1 VIPADFPDAWF
12 ADGHPAG
19 LYAEIRSRG
28 GVVRHPALP
37 RQGSTAL
44 WVVGTH
50 AEVRAIA
57 MDPVA
62 YRSGDGILIPEMDF
76 SYDSPPTMMHTDP
89 PGHTRYR
96 GLVAPAFRPSLLRGL
111 ESAVRDRVRTLLG
124 PFEAGFEGDVVEALA
139 VPLPLQVICLMLGIP
154 EEDWPRFFRWSEA
167 IIPGAGDLTEQERDA
182 LRMEAGGY
190 LVGEAHRRRLD
201 PRDDVISQLARSGMD
216 QGEDGLTDA
225 ELVMFLIQLLVAG
238 NETTRHSISG
248 GLLALAGHPGQ
259 WAALRSRPELVPP
272 AVEEIL
278 RWTSPVVYFLRTATR
293 PARLGGAEVAA
304 GDRLMLL
311 YGSANRDESAFG
323 PSADRFEVSRHG
335 DAPTLAF
342 GLRGHRPQPGP
353 PGRALST
360 AARPPERSPRA
371 GSTGRGATAAST
383 GRSSPGLGDE
393 DGEAAGLLGELR
405 RRGDRERLPVPGQPQ
420 LGRRLGATAGRAQ
433 QAVQR

>member
-1 VIPADFPDAWF
+1 MIPADFPDAWF
-12 ADGHPAG
+12 ADGHPDR
-19 LYAEIRSRG
+19 LYGEIRSRG

-37 RQGSTAL
+37 RQAAGRGAGSTAL

-76 SYDSPPTMMHTDP
+76 AYDSPPTMMHTDP

-111 ESAVRDRVRTLLG
+111 EPAVRDRVRTLLA
-124 PFEAGFEGDVVEALA
+124 PFEAGFEGDVVAALA

-167 IIPGAGDLTEQERDA
+167 IMPGAGDLTEQERDA

-190 LVGEAHRRRLD
+190 LVGEAHRRRGE
-201 PRDDVISQLARSGMD
+201 PRDDVISLLARSGMD
-216 QGEDGLTDA
+216 QGEDRLTDA

-248 GLLALAGHPGQ
+248 GLLALAGRPDQ
-259 WAALRSRPELVPP
+259 WAALRSHPGLIPQ

-293 PARLGGAEVAA
+293 PARLGEAEVAA

-311 YGSANRDESAFG
+311 YGSANRDTSAFG
-323 PSADRFEVSRHG
+323 PSADRFEVARRG
-335 DAPTLAF
+335 DALNLAF
-342 GLRGHRPQPGP
+342 GFGPHFCLGAALARMEIRIVLEELLARYSVLEPPGP
-353 PGRALST
+353 IAYNGSCVVTGLSRAHL
-360 AARPPERSPRA
+360 AAH
-371 GSTGRGATAAST
+371 
-383 GRSSPGLGDE
+383 
-393 DGEAAGLLGELR
+393 
-405 RRGDRERLPVPGQPQ
+405 
-420 LGRRLGATAGRAQ
+420 
-433 QAVQR
+433 